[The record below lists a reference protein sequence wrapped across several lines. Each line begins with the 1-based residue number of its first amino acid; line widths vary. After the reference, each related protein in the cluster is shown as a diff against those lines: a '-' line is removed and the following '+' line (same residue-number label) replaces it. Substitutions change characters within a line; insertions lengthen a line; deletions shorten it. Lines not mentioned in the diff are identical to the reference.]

1 MGGKRV
7 WKIREKRRRKAWKSK
22 EAKEKYW
29 KEVDN
34 QGLDEEEEEEGE
46 KEEEQEKE
54 VVKREEVKE
63 RGERSKIG
71 LGRSREGG

>member
-7 WKIREKRRRKAWKSK
+7 WKIREKRRGKAWKSK

-34 QGLDEEEEEEGE
+34 YRVQMRKRRKKVRE
-46 KEEEQEKE
+46 K
-54 VVKREEVKE
+54 
-63 RGERSKIG
+63 
-71 LGRSREGG
+71 RSRRRKL